1 MAMSKAEYLP
11 QEIIIDI
18 LSRLPAKAIGQFRC
32 VSKQWLNFLS
42 DPQFIKFHHTIH
54 SHKEDA
60 KLIFV
65 SSSAA
70 LHTITF
76 NQNPHN
82 AISRNLNFPQ
92 LSHNWVKVVGS
103 SNGLVLVENAE
114 NIKYLINPTTL
125 KYHRIPNFHL
135 ALPVPGIFSMC
146 GLGYDFASD
155 DYKVVTLSRYKRD
168 LDNIFVDVYSV
179 RMGLWRRHGKLP
191 VDHGVPIG
199 GSGVLVNGALH
210 WLARK
215 SPYYSS
221 VIVAFDLNDETF
233 LELPVPNA
241 LDDNN
246 FVLCDLVAFRGC
258 LCMLLNDTEENKIE
272 FWMMKKYG
280 VEESWT
286 KRRIAGLDLVH
297 GLVPF
302 CSISDD
308 DVVLNVDR
316 EKLIVYNMKEDLWRD
331 MKVGGITAKFERTRS
346 FMESLVSPML
356 GKDTDGYG
364 IA

>member
-18 LSRLPAKAIGQFRC
+18 LSRLPAKVIGQFRC

-54 SHKEDA
+54 SHKEES

-65 SSSAA
+65 SSSGA

-76 NQNPHN
+76 NQNPQN
-82 AISRNLNFPQ
+82 GTIDAIPRKLNF
-92 LSHNWVKVVGS
+92 
-103 SNGLVLVENAE
+103 
-114 NIKYLINPTTL
+114 
-125 KYHRIPNFHL
+125 
-135 ALPVPGIFSMC
+135 
-146 GLGYDFASD
+146 
-155 DYKVVTLSRYKRD
+155 
-168 LDNIFVDVYSV
+168 
-179 RMGLWRRHGKLP
+179 RMGLWRRHGQLP

-199 GSGVLVNGALH
+199 GSGILVNGALH

-215 SPYYSS
+215 SPDYSS
-221 VIVAFDLNDETF
+221 VIVAFYLCDEKF

-241 LDDNN
+241 LDNNN

-272 FWMMKKYG
+272 FWMMKEYG
-280 VEESWT
+280 LEESWT
-286 KRRIAGLDLVH
+286 KFRIAGLDLVH

-316 EKLIVYNMKEDLWRD
+316 EKLIVYNMKEDQWSD

-346 FMESLVSPML
+346 FMESLVSPVL
-356 GKDTDGYG
+356 GKGT
-364 IA
+364 